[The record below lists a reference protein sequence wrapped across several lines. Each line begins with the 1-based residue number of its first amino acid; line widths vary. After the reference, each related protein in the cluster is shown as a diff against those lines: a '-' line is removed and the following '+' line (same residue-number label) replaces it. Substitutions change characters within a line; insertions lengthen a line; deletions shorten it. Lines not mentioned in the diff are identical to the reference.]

1 MQKHTPHSYQ
11 IRVLGRLDDSWSTW
25 FENFSITY
33 PDEQT
38 TLLSG
43 QVRDQSQLHAIL
55 IKIRDLNLTLVSV
68 NSDHDLQVEE

>member
-1 MQKHTPHSYQ
+1 MQKQPPFSYQ
-11 IRVLGRLDDSWSTW
+11 IKVMGHLDESWSAS
-25 FENFSITY
+25 FEELSVTH

-55 IKIRDLNLTLVSV
+55 IKIRDLNLTLISV
-68 NSDHDLQVEE
+68 NSNHNLQVEE